1 MPPRDMKKLVNRRP
15 GASPYGSDGDGLTTR
30 RSRAP
35 GDRPTEA
42 DRADPWGYPSYGR
55 IAQSPRGKSRV
66 GMGPRA
72 YQRADALICED
83 ICERMM
89 ADSRLDASRLD
100 VRVAAGE
107 VSLSG
112 AVDSRQSRRRAE
124 DIAEAVR
131 GVRHVRS
138 DLRIQD
144 GLHTLPKRR

>member
-1 MPPRDMKKLVNRRP
+1 
-15 GASPYGSDGDGLTTR
+15 
-30 RSRAP
+30 
-35 GDRPTEA
+35 
-42 DRADPWGYPSYGR
+42 
-55 IAQSPRGKSRV
+55 
-66 GMGPRA
+66 
-72 YQRADALICED
+72 
-83 ICERMM
+83 M